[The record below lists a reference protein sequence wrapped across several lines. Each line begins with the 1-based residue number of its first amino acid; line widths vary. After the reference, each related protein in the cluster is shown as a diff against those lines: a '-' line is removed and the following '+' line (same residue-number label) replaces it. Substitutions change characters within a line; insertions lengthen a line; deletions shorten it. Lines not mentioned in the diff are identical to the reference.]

1 MRLFIVKFYNKIK
14 ILKKNNNKNLAN
26 SKNIGSANKDN
37 KIYEEKIYFLRI
49 KND

>member
-26 SKNIGSANKDN
+26 SKEHWFGK
-37 KIYEEKIYFLRI
+37 
-49 KND
+49 

>member
-14 ILKKNNNKNLAN
+14 ILKKIIIKIQQTQ
-26 SKNIGSANKDN
+26 KNIGSANKDN